1 MRKRVIDVR
10 DRSSHPPAAMR
21 RRLFWLLW
29 RMSLRTL
36 LVVTL
41 AWLKAVDLYASI
53 SSLAI
58 SVRNLTH
65 IDG

>member
-1 MRKRVIDVR
+1 M
-10 DRSSHPPAAMR
+10 H

-65 IDG
+65 LDG